1 MRPLTR
7 VALLLAALLPAL
19 ATAPLQAQ
27 EGWSDDAGDSVWS
40 LALSA
45 DGGVQVV
52 GSRNNRAAAYRQDG
66 ALLWEFFPQGTV
78 WGVAVSGDGAWTA
91 VASEDR
97 HVYLLDAFG
106 EEVWRHRSPRIVY
119 DVAISR
125 DGSRVVAIDEGRVA
139 RYFDRASG
147 DLLWES
153 NLRNIADAVAIYG
166 SKAIRPIFGTRDS
179 QVLLYSPEGQR
190 LWRAQLDDEILSVDV
205 SSNGAAVAAATL
217 DGEIALIKGNNAE
230 VLWQMPAPDDTRCN
244 PRQRNYCLHLA
255 LSSDG
260 GRILLGTR
268 YDNLFL
274 LDSADGS
281 VLQSHPTGGDVSA
294 LALSADG
301 EHWLVATRDGQVRSW
316 TATGAAAA
324 WRAAQDLRRN
334 LTIGIPAALA
344 LLVLLA
350 SLWVRRTASGRRF
363 WQVTSRP
370 TRLLLLTMWRR
381 RIAYVLLTPTVV
393 LLLIFNY
400 YPAFSGLY
408 HSFTDWNPTGETLWV
423 GTRQFDAMLNS
434 NYFWV
439 GMKNAG
445 ILALSGFLKLA
456 MPLLVAELIFHIR
469 HSLLQYL
476 ARTLFIVPLVVP
488 SVVGILLWVNI
499 YDPTIGLLNQTLMS
513 LGLEH
518 WVHSWLGERATA
530 MPAIVAIGFPW
541 ISAFALLIIY
551 GGLIGIPQ
559 ELFDAA
565 KVDGASWWTRFTRI
579 DLPMLMPQFRLLLIL
594 TFIASMQEFQLI
606 FLTTGGGPSDATYTP
621 ALELYYNATLFSNF
635 GLASAMGTFL
645 FIIILGGT
653 ILNLRYVRSQV
664 EYEA

>member
-1 MRPLTR
+1 MRPLTC
-7 VALLLAALLPAL
+7 VAILLLSLSLLF
-19 ATAPLQAQ
+19 ATSPLLAQ
-27 EGWSDDAGDSVWS
+27 EGWTVDAGDSVWS

-45 DGGVQVV
+45 DGSVQVV
-52 GSRNNRAAAYRQDG
+52 GSRNNRVAAYRQDG
-66 ALLWEFFPQGTV
+66 ALLWEFHPEGTV

-106 EEVWRHRSPRIVY
+106 EEVWRYRSPRIVY
-119 DVAISR
+119 DVAMSN

-147 DLLWES
+147 DLLWET

-166 SKAIRPIFGTRDS
+166 SRAIRPIFGTRDS

-205 SSNGAAVAAATL
+205 SSNGATVVAATM

-230 VLWQMPAPDDTRCN
+230 VVWQMPAPDETRCN

-255 LSSDG
+255 LGSDG

-268 YDNLFL
+268 YDNIFL

-281 VLQSHPTGGDVSA
+281 VLQSHPAGGDVSA
-294 LALSADG
+294 MALSADG
-301 EHWLVATRDGQVRSW
+301 EHWLIATRDGQVRSW

-350 SLWVRRTASGRRF
+350 SYWVRRTDSGRRF

-370 TRLLLLTMWRR
+370 TRILLLTMWRR

-400 YPAFSGLY
+400 YPALSGLY

-423 GTRQFDAMLNS
+423 GWRQFDAMFNS

-439 GMKNAG
+439 GMKNAA

-488 SVVGILLWVNI
+488 SVVGILIWVNI
-499 YDPTIGLLNQTLMS
+499 YDPTIGLLNQTLIS

-565 KVDGASWWTRFTRI
+565 KVDGATWWKRFTRI
-579 DLPMLMPQFRLLLIL
+579 DLPMLLPQFRLLLIL

-645 FIIILGGT
+645 FIVILGGT

>member
-1 MRPLTR
+1 MRSLTR
-7 VALLLAALLPAL
+7 VALLLATFLL
-19 ATAPLQAQ
+19 ATAVAPLLAQ
-27 EGWSDDAGDSVWS
+27 DGWTVNAGDSVYS

-45 DGGVQVV
+45 DGSVQVV
-52 GSRNNRAAAYRQDG
+52 GSRNNRVAAYRQDG
-66 ALLWEFFPQGTV
+66 ALLWEFHPQGTV
-78 WGVAVSGDGAWTA
+78 WGVALSGDGAWTA

-97 HVYLLDAFG
+97 HIYLLDAFG
-106 EEVWRHRSPRIVY
+106 EEVWRYRSPRIVY
-119 DVAISR
+119 DVAMSD

-139 RYFDRASG
+139 RYFDVASG
-147 DLLWES
+147 DLLWET
-153 NLRNIADAVAIYG
+153 NLRNIADAVSIYG
-166 SKAIRPIFGTRDS
+166 SRAIRPVIGTRDS

-205 SSNGAAVAAATL
+205 SSNGATVAAATL
-217 DGEIALIKGNNAE
+217 DGEIALIKGSNAE
-230 VLWQMPAPDDTRCN
+230 VLWQLPAPDEVRCN
-244 PRQRNYCLHLA
+244 ARQRNFCLHLA

-268 YDNLFL
+268 YDNLYL
-274 LDSADGS
+274 IDSADGS
-281 VLQSHPTGGDVSA
+281 VLQSHPTGGDVTA

-301 EHWLVATRDGQVRSW
+301 EHWLIGTRDGQVRSW
-316 TATGAAAA
+316 TASGAAAA

-344 LLVLLA
+344 LLVALA
-350 SLWVRRTASGRRF
+350 TVWVRRTESGQRF
-363 WQVTSRP
+363 WRVTSRP
-370 TRLLLLTMWRR
+370 TRVLLATMWRR

-469 HSLLQYL
+469 NSLLQYL

-499 YDPTIGLLNQTLMS
+499 YDPTIGLLNQTLIS

-579 DLPMLMPQFRLLLIL
+579 DLPMLLPQFRLLLIL

-653 ILNLRYVRSQV
+653 ILNMRYVRSQV

>member
-1 MRPLTR
+1 M
-7 VALLLAALLPAL
+7 
-19 ATAPLQAQ
+19 
-27 EGWSDDAGDSVWS
+27 
-40 LALSA
+40 
-45 DGGVQVV
+45 V

-97 HVYLLDAFG
+97 HVYLLDALG

-147 DLLWES
+147 DLLWET

-260 GRILLGTR
+260 SRILLGTR

-301 EHWLVATRDGQVRSW
+301 EHWLIATRDGQVRSW
-316 TATGAAAA
+316 TAAGAAAA

-350 SLWVRRTASGRRF
+350 SLWVRRTASGQRF

-381 RIAYVLLTPTVV
+381 RIAYVLLAPTVV

-439 GMKNAG
+439 GMKNAA

-499 YDPTIGLLNQTLMS
+499 YDPTIGLLNQTLTS

-518 WVHSWLGERATA
+518 WVRSWLGERATA

-565 KVDGASWWTRFTRI
+565 KVDGAGWWTRFTRI

-606 FLTTGGGPSDATYTP
+606 FLTTGGGPGDATYTP

>member
-7 VALLLAALLPAL
+7 VVILLLSLLLMTLALPSL
-19 ATAPLQAQ
+19 AQDV
-27 EGWSDDAGDSVWS
+27 WSDNVGDTIWS
-40 LALSA
+40 LALSD
-45 DGGVQVV
+45 DGSVQVV
-52 GSRNNRAAAYRQDG
+52 GSRNNRVAAYRQDG
-66 ALLWEFFPQGTV
+66 ALLWEFHPQGTV
-78 WGVAVSGDGAWTA
+78 WGVALSGDGAWTA

-97 HVYLLDAFG
+97 HIYLLDAFG
-106 EEVWRHRSPRIVY
+106 EVAWSFRSPRIVY
-119 DVAISR
+119 DVAMSA

-139 RYFDRASG
+139 RYLDVASG
-147 DLLWES
+147 DLLWEA
-153 NLRNIADAVAIYG
+153 NLRNIADAVTIYG
-166 SKAIRPIFGTRDS
+166 SRAIRPIFGTRDS

-190 LWRAQLDDEILSVDV
+190 LWRSQLDDEILSVDV
-205 SSNGAAVAAATL
+205 SSNGATVAAATL
-217 DGEIALIKGNNAE
+217 DGEIALIKGSNAE
-230 VLWQMPAPDDTRCN
+230 VLWQMPAPDEVRCN
-244 PRQRNYCLHLA
+244 PRQRNYCMHLV

-268 YDNLFL
+268 YDNLYL

-281 VLQSHPTGGDVSA
+281 VLQSHPAGGDVSA

-301 EHWLVATRDGQVRSW
+301 EHWLIGTRDGQVRSW
-316 TATGAAAA
+316 TASGAAAA

-334 LTIGIPAALA
+334 LTIGIPATLA
-344 LLVLLA
+344 LLLA
-350 SLWVRRTASGRRF
+350 LATVWVRRTESGRRF
-363 WQVTSRP
+363 WRVTSRP
-370 TRLLLLTMWRR
+370 TRVLLATMWRR
-381 RIAYVLLTPTVV
+381 RIAYLLLTPTIV

-439 GMKNAG
+439 GMKNAA

-499 YDPTIGLLNQTLMS
+499 YDPTIGLLNQTLIS

-565 KVDGASWWTRFTRI
+565 KVDGATWWTRFTRI
-579 DLPMLMPQFRLLLIL
+579 DLPMLLPQFRLLLIL

-645 FIIILGGT
+645 FIVILGGT
-653 ILNLRYVRSQV
+653 ILNMRYVRSQV

>member
-66 ALLWEFFPQGTV
+66 ELLWEFHPQGTV

-147 DLLWES
+147 DLLWET

-260 GRILLGTR
+260 SRILLGTR

-316 TATGAAAA
+316 TAAGAAAA

-344 LLVLLA
+344 LFVLLA
-350 SLWVRRTASGRRF
+350 SLWVRRTDSGRRF

-439 GMKNAG
+439 GMKNAA

>member
-1 MRPLTR
+1 M
-7 VALLLAALLPAL
+7 
-19 ATAPLQAQ
+19 
-27 EGWSDDAGDSVWS
+27 
-40 LALSA
+40 
-45 DGGVQVV
+45 
-52 GSRNNRAAAYRQDG
+52 
-66 ALLWEFFPQGTV
+66 
-78 WGVAVSGDGAWTA
+78 
-91 VASEDR
+91 
-97 HVYLLDAFG
+97 
-106 EEVWRHRSPRIVY
+106 
-119 DVAISR
+119 
-125 DGSRVVAIDEGRVA
+125 
-139 RYFDRASG
+139 
-147 DLLWES
+147 
-153 NLRNIADAVAIYG
+153 
-166 SKAIRPIFGTRDS
+166 
-179 QVLLYSPEGQR
+179 
-190 LWRAQLDDEILSVDV
+190 
-205 SSNGAAVAAATL
+205 
-217 DGEIALIKGNNAE
+217 
-230 VLWQMPAPDDTRCN
+230 
-244 PRQRNYCLHLA
+244 
-255 LSSDG
+255 
-260 GRILLGTR
+260 
-268 YDNLFL
+268 
-274 LDSADGS
+274 
-281 VLQSHPTGGDVSA
+281 
-294 LALSADG
+294 
-301 EHWLVATRDGQVRSW
+301 
-316 TATGAAAA
+316 
-324 WRAAQDLRRN
+324 
-334 LTIGIPAALA
+334 
-344 LLVLLA
+344 
-350 SLWVRRTASGRRF
+350 
-363 WQVTSRP
+363 
-370 TRLLLLTMWRR
+370 
-381 RIAYVLLTPTVV
+381 LLTPTVV

-439 GMKNAG
+439 GMKNAA
-445 ILALSGFLKLA
+445 ILALSAFLKLA

-499 YDPTIGLLNQTLMS
+499 YDPTIGLLNQTLIS

-565 KVDGASWWTRFTRI
+565 KVDGATWWKRFTRI
-579 DLPMLMPQFRLLLIL
+579 DLPMLVPQFRLLLIL

-645 FIIILGGT
+645 FIVILGGT
-653 ILNLRYVRSQV
+653 ILNMRYVRSQV

>member
-106 EEVWRHRSPRIVY
+106 EEVWRYRSPRIVY

-260 GRILLGTR
+260 SRILLGTR

-301 EHWLVATRDGQVRSW
+301 EHWLIATRDGQVRSW
-316 TATGAAAA
+316 TAAGAAAA

-344 LLVLLA
+344 LFVLLA

-370 TRLLLLTMWRR
+370 TRILLLTMWRR